1 MSVSLFSYGTL
12 QQPRV
17 QLATFGRLL
26 EGQADALPGFA
37 LAPLAITDPG
47 VVVLSGAGI
56 HTIAHWTGNQTD
68 LIPGVVF
75 DITPAEL
82 DAADAYEVSAVRIE
96 VRLASGAKA
105 FVYVS
110 TGEVPR

>member
-1 MSVSLFSYGTL
+1 MRF
-12 QQPRV
+12 P
-17 QLATFGRLL
+17 
-26 EGQADALPGFA
+26 ALPWH
-37 LAPLAITDPG
+37 PLTITDPG
-47 VVVLSGAGI
+47 VVALSGAAV
-56 HTIAHWTGNQTD
+56 HTIAHWTGDQAD

-82 DAADAYEVSAVRIE
+82 DAADAYEVSAARIE